1 MSNRPALSA
10 PAFASDACTLESHIE
25 ELRAELA
32 NCLSRRERRQI
43 EAQLRAAYAELATLK
58 VG

>member
-10 PAFASDACTLESHIE
+10 PALAPDACTLESHIE

-43 EAQLRAAYAELATLK
+43 EAQLRAA
-58 VG
+58 